1 MTAVPARAPAR
12 LGAAA
17 LDSPAAAAAIYAAL
31 VALAA
36 APVWLWPI
44 PRATDIVNHWAR
56 LTLYHAGAGD
66 PVAGLYRLHFGL
78 IPNLGIDALYLAL
91 APLLSAQDV
100 ARLALAL
107 AIVLPALGAWAI
119 HRALFDKPS
128 PTIWLVPFLSYN
140 FATSAGLVNFS
151 LGMGLAFL
159 GLAFVLARLDR
170 LSWRDAVALNGIGA
184 ALFFCHLIAWAAF
197 AGLLGLILAGSSLRP
212 RALARRIGFAVASQV
227 VPLALAALREAPPAT
242 YSMGDRS
249 SFGFL
254 AAPVAAMAGPWDL
267 VAEICLLG
275 MGAAAVAYG
284 ARLSPRAQFAVV
296 GFALAAWLAPASHG
310 AATLIDAR
318 LKVYVWYFALAA
330 TSLNSAQ
337 SVRVIVAA
345 VAVVMTAARV
355 AWVAPAWIAMQDRAQ
370 TVRAA
375 LVALPPGARALVVT
389 PANCRD
395 PGLTWTTAL
404 LPFAVIDRRAY
415 INTLFAQSGIQP
427 VPPADPALDGGP
439 TLPMDARWLS
449 EAGRAELPAHL
460 TAAPWAPAYID
471 WRRHFTHVIDERG
484 ACASTLD
491 AAGLTRLGGGGGLDI
506 YRID

>member
-1 MTAVPARAPAR
+1 M
-12 LGAAA
+12 
-17 LDSPAAAAAIYAAL
+17 
-31 VALAA
+31 
-36 APVWLWPI
+36 WPI

-56 LTLYHAGAGD
+56 LTLYSAPDD

-91 APLLSAQDV
+91 APLLSPQIVAQ
-100 ARLALAL
+100 LALAL

-119 HRALFDKPS
+119 HRALYDKPS

-140 FATSAGLVNFS
+140 VATSAGLVNFS

-159 GLAFVLARLDR
+159 GLAYVLARRDRLGGGDAVGAQLDR
-170 LSWRDAVALNGIGA
+170 RGAVLLPPHRLGRLRAAAGADPRRVLAAAARPGATDRLRARRADRPAGAGRAARGA
-184 ALFFCHLIAWAAF
+184 AFELCD
-197 AGLLGLILAGSSLRP
+197 GR
-212 RALARRIGFAVASQV
+212 
-227 VPLALAALREAPPAT
+227 PLAVRLAE
-242 YSMGDRS
+242 
-249 SFGFL
+249 
-254 AAPVAAMAGPWDL
+254 APVAAMTGAWDL
-267 VAEICLLG
+267 VAAGCLIG
-275 MGAAAVAYG
+275 VVVAAVALG
-284 ARLSPRAQFAVV
+284 ARLAPRVWLAVV
-296 GFALAAWLAPASHG
+296 GFIIAAWLAPASHG

-318 LKVYVWYFALAA
+318 LKVYVWYFAIAA
-330 TSLNSAQ
+330 TSLRSPA
-337 SVRVIVAA
+337 SGRAVMAALA
-345 VAVVMTAARV
+345 VALTAARL
-355 AWVAPAWIAMQDRAQ
+355 AWVAPAWIALQDRAEA
-370 TVRAA
+370 VRAA

-389 PANCRD
+389 PAGCRD

-427 VPPADPALDGGP
+427 VAPADPALDGGP

-460 TAAPWAPAYID
+460 MAAPWAQAYID
-471 WRRHFTHVIDERG
+471 WRRHFTHIVDERG